1 MIVKQVDNEIEILEP
16 NMKKKVRKEKFSSR
30 HEEDLIEVK
39 DDEVQI
45 IEDEEIKVV
54 KIKEAEKFKSHSRKK
69 CSRCGCSGG

>member
-1 MIVKQVDNEIEILEP
+1 
-16 NMKKKVRKEKFSSR
+16 MKKKVRKEKFSSR

-54 KIKEAEKFKSHSRKK
+54 KIKLSN
-69 CSRCGCSGG
+69 